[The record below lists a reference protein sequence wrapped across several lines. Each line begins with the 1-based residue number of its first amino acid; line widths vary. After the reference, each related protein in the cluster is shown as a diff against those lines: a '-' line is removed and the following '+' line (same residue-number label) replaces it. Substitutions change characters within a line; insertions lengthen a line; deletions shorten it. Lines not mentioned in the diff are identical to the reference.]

1 MILACLPAWTDDSQ
15 DSEFVEENVMKPKT
29 LKEAVLE
36 LPPDERADLAR
47 KLLLSLD
54 DPPEEELARTWLLEA
69 ERRAR
74 EIDRGEVE
82 PISAEEVRQKARA
95 LLR

>member
-1 MILACLPAWTDDSQ
+1 MILADTSTRIEIQESAR
-15 DSEFVEENVMKPKT
+15 ENIMKSKT
-29 LKEAVLE
+29 LQEAALD
-36 LPPDERADLAR
+36 LPPNERADLAR

-54 DPPEEELARTWLLEA
+54 DPSEKELAQTWLLEA
-69 ERRAR
+69 EQRAG

-82 PISAEEVRQKARA
+82 AIPAEEVRRKARM

>member
-1 MILACLPAWTDDSQ
+1 MILADTSTRIEIQESAR
-15 DSEFVEENVMKPKT
+15 ENIMKSKT
-29 LKEAVLE
+29 LQEAALD
-36 LPPDERADLAR
+36 LPPNERADLAR

-54 DPPEEELARTWLLEA
+54 DPSEEELAQTWLLEA
-69 ERRAR
+69 EQRAG

-82 PISAEEVRQKARA
+82 AISAEEVRRKARA